1 MAAEASRAP
10 RLRERITVADRIRQF
25 IAKVEPWYDWGSDAA
40 IWRMDAVERDFSDE
54 SEGTAWY
61 FELQWLGV
69 HFEVRIGRTPAK
81 VPAEE
86 VAARKAIIATREAA

>member
-10 RLRERITVADRIRQF
+10 SVRERETVADRIRRF

-54 SEGTAWY
+54 SEGAARY
-61 FELQWLGV
+61 FELQWFGI
-69 HFEVRIGRTPAK
+69 HFEIRVGRTPPK
-81 VPAEE
+81 VSAAE
-86 VAARKAIIATREAA
+86 VAARKQIIAEREAA